1 MRVTGKT
8 MGRQAVKL
16 ANDLVNLAVLVVLI
30 LLTAIASYAMWDSH
44 QVYQAADA
52 NQYAIYKPT
61 EDDTLSF
68 EALQALNP
76 EVISWLS
83 VYGTH
88 IDYPVT
94 QSQDNRKYIN
104 TNARGE
110 YALSGSIFLD
120 YHNQP
125 DYSDFNSI
133 LYGHHMDQQ
142 TMFGELDQFTDETFF
157 NTHPYGNLFYNGQNH
172 GLAFFAFLHVDAYDS
187 AVFNP
192 RVQGK
197 EAQQAY
203 LENLLTQAI
212 HQRDRRIT
220 TDDHIV
226 LLTTCS
232 STSTNGRDI
241 LVAQITDTA
250 FADPFKDENNP
261 DGNRTEAT
269 GLWQRL
275 PTGVKITLPILLILI
290 VLAIVFTI
298 DQKRRKQK
306 PPEKQNKT
314 EIQK

>member
-125 DYSDFNSI
+125 DYLSLI
-133 LYGHHMDQQ
+133 HIYG
-142 TMFGELDQFTDETFF
+142 G
-157 NTHPYGNLFYNGQNH
+157 
-172 GLAFFAFLHVDAYDS
+172 
-187 AVFNP
+187 
-192 RVQGK
+192 
-197 EAQQAY
+197 
-203 LENLLTQAI
+203 
-212 HQRDRRIT
+212 
-220 TDDHIV
+220 
-226 LLTTCS
+226 
-232 STSTNGRDI
+232 
-241 LVAQITDTA
+241 
-250 FADPFKDENNP
+250 
-261 DGNRTEAT
+261 
-269 GLWQRL
+269 
-275 PTGVKITLPILLILI
+275 
-290 VLAIVFTI
+290 
-298 DQKRRKQK
+298 
-306 PPEKQNKT
+306 
-314 EIQK
+314 